1 LCISVKQLY
10 MYKIIA
16 FLFLFQISFGQIDPE
31 VTKVEYKDSIIE
43 TKKFYIGDVDN
54 DKIKDYAISIASIN
68 KETNDVFR
76 NSVDVKFSNNN
87 EIIRFYPSNGIY
99 ITTIEDLNNDTANEI
114 KLFSSARQG
123 LWQSISI
130 WTFKNGIWKK
140 ISETKG
146 FCSDYEDFLNRVV
159 KINDEYFVIGED
171 WDLDE
176 KGDFKKI
183 KTKLNS
189 K

>member
-1 LCISVKQLY
+1 
-10 MYKIIA
+10 MNKIIA

-31 VTKVEYKDSIIE
+31 VTNAEYKDSIVE

-54 DKIKDYAISIASIN
+54 DKIKDYAISIASRS

-87 EIIRFYPSNGIY
+87 EIIGFYPSNGIY

-114 KLFSSARQG
+114 IIFSNANEG
-123 LWQSISI
+123 LWHYISV
-130 WTFKNGIWKK
+130 WTFKNRIWKK
-140 ISETKG
+140 IGETKG
-146 FCSDYEDFLNRVV
+146 FCSDFEDFLNRVV
-159 KINDEYFVIGED
+159 KINDKFFLIGD
-171 WDLDE
+171 TWDLDE

-183 KTKLNS
+183 KIKLKTK
-189 K
+189 